1 MSYFFTKP
9 EKIEYRNEETE
20 AYRILRRCAGCKKKR
35 SYHSTGN
42 FRVNANGN
50 KIDVWLIYQCPKCK
64 HTYNLT
70 IYERLHSSKLNEEN
84 YRNFM
89 DNDAGTALKYGR
101 DKSIFVRNK
110 AQIDYGKEDYLEPR
124 KQTKKV

>member
-1 MSYFFTKP
+1 MSHLFNSQENKT
-9 EKIEYRNEETE
+9 EYGENNKE
-20 AYRILRRCAGCKKKR
+20 AYRIIRNCAGCKKKR
-35 SYHSTGN
+35 SYKSTGC

-50 KIDVWLIYQCPKCK
+50 KLDIWLIYQCPKCK

-70 IYERLHSSKLNEEN
+70 IFERLRCEKLNETE

-89 DNDAGTALKYGR
+89 DNDMETALRYGL

-110 AQIDYGKEDYLEPR
+110 AKIDYSKHE
-124 KQTKKV
+124 

>member
-1 MSYFFTKP
+1 MSHLFKSD
-9 EKIEYRNEETE
+9 KIEYRNEETE

-35 SYHSTGN
+35 SYHSTGC

-70 IYERLHSSKLNEEN
+70 IFERLRSDKLDDER

-89 DNDAGTALKYGR
+89 DNDAETALRYGL
-101 DKSIFVRNK
+101 DKSVFVRNK
-110 AQIDYGKEDYLEPR
+110 AQIDYGKENYLEPR
-124 KQTKKV
+124 K